1 MTGWGFLRSWRW
13 AGYLALVIAFAI
25 ACCSLGMWQLD
36 RRTQTLGAIAKV
48 EANYDSTP
56 VAIGSLLPSLS
67 SFSDDQEWLQ
77 ARLEGHYLRD
87 DQLLVRTRPLGGNP
101 GFEVLVPFELADGS
115 VFVVDRGWVPV
126 GTTQDAPDSVPAAPS
141 GEVTVVV
148 RLKPGEPALAGRT
161 APPGQV
167 ATIELAGIQKLLD
180 LPTYTG
186 AYGLMVTETPPAAQ
200 RPTPLPKPA
209 IDEGPHL
216 SYAFQW
222 FVFGLLGFIGLAWA
236 VRQEFRLV
244 NAEDPEERERARERD
259 RRRSER
265 APTDAEIEDALL
277 DGPDRP

>member
-180 LPTYTG
+180 RPTYTG

>member
-36 RRTQTLGAIAKV
+36 RRTQTLAAIAKV

-180 LPTYTG
+180 RPTYTG

-200 RPTPLPKPA
+200 RPIPLPKPA